1 MLTSFSAGVL
11 GLSTALAIQQ
21 HLKPGQSLLI
31 VAREF
36 PNTTS
41 INYASPW
48 AGAHYRPAP
57 GKSPQVMRE
66 ARWCR
71 HSYEVFR
78 KIAAEEPAAGVEF
91 MEGIEHFEDPPQ
103 EYLDAVRDPDSAYAH
118 LGDSLREL
126 TPAELPESV
135 KWGIRYRAYCINPPV
150 YLAHLLRKFI
160 LRGGQ
165 TKEYTLASLLEAFHL
180 ANNVTT
186 VVNCSGLGFADPKSY
201 IIRGMQLTSHPF
213 QTILPLTTTIY
224 RPNLSRPQ
232 PLSLDRHPPKRR
244 RLVVLLDPAAARR
257 RHHHRRH
264 QAATRLEPGTAARDP
279 GDAARKRRQMVPVHA
294 GEQGPVR
301 RDPRH
306 CRATTGARRRRPVG
320 GRDSQRGG

>member
-1 MLTSFSAGVL
+1 ML

-57 GKSPQVMRE
+57 GKSPQVVRE
-66 ARWCR
+66 ARWAR
-71 HSYEVFR
+71 HTYDIFQ

-91 MEGIEHFEDPPQ
+91 MEGIEHFENPPQ
-103 EYLDAVRDPDSAYAH
+103 EYLDAIRDPDSAYAH

-126 TPAELPESV
+126 SPAELPEGV
-135 KWGIRYRAYCINPPV
+135 KWGIRYWAYCINPPV
-150 YLAHLLRKFI
+150 YCAHLLRKFI

-180 ANNVTT
+180 ASNVTT
-186 VVNCSGLGFADPKSY
+186 VVNCSGLGFADPKSF
-201 IIRGMQLTSHPF
+201 IIRGMQLTS
-213 QTILPLTTTIY
+213 QLLP
-224 RPNLSRPQ
+224 RFCMNMLSSNDYDLQ
-232 PLSLDRHPPKRR
+232 A
-244 RLVVLLDPAAARR
+244 RLVSSAIPPARPSHGKTPTARGPSRSRGRSKEAPSSAAPSSR
-257 RHHHRRH
+257 
-264 QAATRLEPGTAARDP
+264 
-279 GDAARKRRQMVPVHA
+279 
-294 GEQGPVR
+294 
-301 RDPRH
+301 
-306 CRATTGARRRRPVG
+306 TTGTQNRCQRSGPRCSPTPPNGSPSRRKATA
-320 GRDSQRGG
+320 SST